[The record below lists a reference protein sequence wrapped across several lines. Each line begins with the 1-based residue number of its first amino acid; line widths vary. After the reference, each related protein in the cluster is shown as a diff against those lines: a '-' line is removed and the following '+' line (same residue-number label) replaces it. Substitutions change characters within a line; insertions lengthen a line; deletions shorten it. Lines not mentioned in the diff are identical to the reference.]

1 MKRLGFFIIGIIAF
15 SALKAQV
22 NTKDKIFWHEDF
34 NSSKGQLPDG
44 WKNVDMSNTNSVEW
58 IVTDQPY
65 PGSYQYQ
72 QQAPPIAS
80 KSRGYYLQ
88 FQPGYMVD
96 EDQSSWIK
104 KKQYPDAW
112 VQSGAIDCSGRSS
125 VILRFQQTFRYNDFN
140 AAPGAGLYVG
150 VSTDGQNWTDFDVKN
165 NVRPATDMFNPINQ
179 ELNISKV
186 AANSPKIFIRFYW
199 KGYYSWYWMIDD
211 VELAEGYKKDIA
223 ITRLSSNSENDN
235 TFTKNDVLAIDIK
248 NTGIEAINQDF
259 KVNCVVDGKQQL
271 STVVHA
277 STEPIAPGAAI
288 LVKFPPTDL
297 LTRPSHSLQFDAEL
311 PGDENPGNNQLG
323 IKINAKATYVG
334 NITGFKADK
343 NEFNIAAGQSK
354 VKVIF
359 YADDIFRIWLA
370 PDGEFTNPA
379 GNDIVEEYT
388 VNNPQVKAID
398 KGTYYQLKSRQC
410 VVRVY
415 KSPMRFA
422 LYDITDTH
430 KVWEETKPLLFGAK
444 TTQTMERQSNEY
456 FYGCG
461 MQNGYFSH
469 RDNDILIEKGNGWDA
484 GGRANPAPFY
494 MSTAGYGVFRNTFDV
509 GIYSFKEALKF
520 THNEDRFDAFYFYG
534 PSLKKI
540 LNGYTK
546 VTGRPFLMP
555 RWALSLGDAN
565 CYNRGTKGYDTKNYT
580 GSGIN
585 GTTPDVIKL
594 VADKY
599 VENNMP
605 HGWILPNDG
614 YGCGYVKLDS
624 TVLELHKRGF
634 YTGLWTE
641 NGVDRIAK
649 EVGQYG
655 TRLCK
660 LDVAWVGPGYKF
672 ALDACKAAYNGIEN
686 NSNSRGFIWS
696 VMGWAGTQKYS
707 TVWSGDQSGNWEYIR
722 FHIPT
727 VIGSGLSAQN
737 AATGDVDGIFGGSA
751 DTYTRDLQWKCFTPV
766 FMVMSG
772 WAKKDKQ
779 PYIYGEPYTSIN
791 RKYLELKMRLTP
803 YMYTYCEQAHETG
816 VPTTRGMVLE
826 YPNDPVTWGKQTQ
839 YQFMNGEWL
848 LVAPVY
854 KNETKRDS
862 IYLPKGTWYDY
873 WNGKTYAGGQ
883 WLNNYPA
890 PLEKLPLFVKA
901 GAILPMYPAMNYDG
915 EKKADTLTLNIY
927 PYKHSLFNLYEDDG
941 LTREYRKGAFAKTLI
956 ECTAGKTIEVAIHPA
971 VGNYSGKYLQRVY
984 LLDVHQAIAP
994 KQVWINGTAI
1004 KSYAS
1009 ADKFGKAKTGCYFDA
1024 NDKTGTLHIKT
1035 AYLST
1040 AREQAVKIV
1049 N

>member
-1 MKRLGFFIIGIIAF
+1 MRKASFLVCALLFTFQLIAQT
-15 SALKAQV
+15 KN
-22 NTKDKIFWHEDF
+22 NTFWQEDF
-34 NSSKGQLPDG
+34 NATAGKLPDG
-44 WKNVDMSNTNSVEW
+44 WKNVDKSKTSSVEW
-58 IVTDQPY
+58 IVTNQPY
-65 PGSYQYQ
+65 PGSFQYQ

-96 EDQSSWIK
+96 EDQPTWVK

-112 VQSGAIDCSGRSS
+112 VQTNEINCSAHKS
-125 VILRFQQTFRYNDFN
+125 VILKFQQTFRYNNFN
-140 AAPGAGLYVG
+140 HEAGAGLTVG

-165 NVRPATDMFNPINQ
+165 NITPATDMFTPINQ
-179 ELNISKV
+179 EVNISKV
-186 AANSPKIFIRFYW
+186 AANQPKVYIRFYW

-211 VELAEGYKKDIA
+211 ISLSEGLKTDVA
-223 ITRLSSNSENDN
+223 ITRLTSNSENGN
-235 TFTKNDVLAIDIK
+235 TFSHHDVLSVQLK
-248 NTGIEAINQDF
+248 NNGIEAIKQDF
-259 KVNCVVDGKQQL
+259 NVTCLIDNKQEL
-271 STVVHA
+271 STTVYA
-277 STEPIAPGAAI
+277 SKKPINPGEEI
-288 LVKFPPTDL
+288 NVDFPPADL
-297 LTRPSHSLQFDAEL
+297 LIRPSHDLTFTAKLS
-311 PGDENPGNNQLG
+311 GDENTDNDKLS
-323 IKINAKATYVG
+323 IKIYAKEAYVG
-334 NITGFKADK
+334 KITAFKADK
-343 NEFNIAAGQSK
+343 NEFDISAGISK

-359 YADDIFRIWLA
+359 YSDDIFRIWLA
-370 PDGEFTNPA
+370 PVGDFTNPA
-379 GNDIVEEYT
+379 ANDIVEQYT
-388 VNNPQVKAID
+388 VYNPQVTATD
-398 KGTYYQLKSRQC
+398 KGAYYQIKSKQC
-410 VVRVY
+410 VLRVY

-422 LYDITDTH
+422 LYDVTNTH
-430 KVWEETKPLLFGAK
+430 QVWAESKPISFGAK
-444 TTQTMERQSNEY
+444 TTQSMERQPNEY

-469 RDNDILIEKGNGWDA
+469 RGNDILIEKGNGWDN

-509 GIYSFKEALKF
+509 GIYSFKQNLKF
-520 THNEDRFDAFYFYG
+520 THNENRFDAFYFYG

-555 RWALSLGDAN
+555 RWALSMGDAN

-599 VENNMP
+599 VDNNMP
-605 HGWILPNDG
+605 RGWILPNDG

-624 TVLELHKRGF
+624 TVMELHKRGF

-641 NGVDRIAK
+641 NGIDKIAK
-649 EVGQYG
+649 EVGTYG

-672 ALDACKAAYNGIEN
+672 ALDACKSAYNGIED
-686 NSNSRGFIWS
+686 NSNGRGFVWS

-707 TVWSGDQSGNWEYIR
+707 TVWSGDQTGNWEYIR

-737 AATGDVDGIFGGSA
+737 AATGDVDGIFGGS
-751 DTYTRDLQWKCFTPV
+751 DSTYVRDLQWKCFTPV

-816 VPTTRGMVLE
+816 VPASRAMVLE

-839 YQFMNGEWL
+839 YQFMNGESF

-854 KNETKRDS
+854 KSEAKRDS

-873 WNGKTYAGGQ
+873 WNGKAYTGGE

-890 PLEKLPLFVKA
+890 PLDKLPVFVKA
-901 GAILPMYPAMNYDG
+901 GAIIPMYPAMNYDA
-915 EKKADTLTLNIY
+915 EKRADSLTLEIY
-927 PYKHSLFNLYEDDG
+927 PYKNSSFNLYEDDG
-941 LTREYRKGAFAKTLI
+941 ITRDYRKGAFAKTLI
-956 ECTAGKTIEVAIHPA
+956 EVQADKGIQVNIHAA
-971 VGNYSGKYLQRVY
+971 VGEYKGKYTKRVY
-984 LLDVHQAIAP
+984 LLEIHQHTAP
-994 KQVWINGTAI
+994 KAVVVDGSNL
-1004 KSYAS
+1004 KMYAS
-1009 ADKFGKAKTGCYFDA
+1009 LVDFNEAKTGCYFDL
-1024 NDKTGTLHIKT
+1024 NDKAGTVHIKT
-1035 AYLST
+1035 TYLKT
-1040 AREQAVKIV
+1040 DKDQLVRVED
-1049 N
+1049 

>member
-1 MKRLGFFIIGIIAF
+1 MRKASFLVCALLFTFQLIAQT
-15 SALKAQV
+15 KN
-22 NTKDKIFWHEDF
+22 NTFWQEDF
-34 NSSKGQLPDG
+34 NATAGKLPDG
-44 WKNVDMSNTNSVEW
+44 WKNVDKSKTSSVEW
-58 IVTDQPY
+58 IVTNQPY
-65 PGSYQYQ
+65 PGSFQYQ

-96 EDQSSWIK
+96 EDQPTWVK

-112 VQSGAIDCSGRSS
+112 VQTNEINCSAHKS
-125 VILRFQQTFRYNDFN
+125 VILKFQQTFRYNNFN
-140 AAPGAGLYVG
+140 HEAGAGLTVG

-165 NVRPATDMFNPINQ
+165 NITPATDMFTPINQ
-179 ELNISKV
+179 EVNISKV
-186 AANSPKIFIRFYW
+186 AANQPKVYIRFYW

-211 VELAEGYKKDIA
+211 ISLSEGLKTDVA
-223 ITRLSSNSENDN
+223 ITRLTSNSENGN
-235 TFTKNDVLAIDIK
+235 TFSHHDVLSVQLK
-248 NTGIEAINQDF
+248 NNGIEAIKQDF
-259 KVNCVVDGKQQL
+259 NVTCLIDNKQEL
-271 STVVHA
+271 STTVYA
-277 STEPIAPGAAI
+277 SKKPINPGEEI
-288 LVKFPPTDL
+288 NVDFPPADL
-297 LTRPSHSLQFDAEL
+297 LIRPSHDLTFTAKLS
-311 PGDENPGNNQLG
+311 GDENPDNDKLS
-323 IKINAKATYVG
+323 IKIYAKEAYVG
-334 NITGFKADK
+334 KITAFKADK
-343 NEFNIAAGQSK
+343 NEFDISAGISK

-359 YADDIFRIWLA
+359 YSDDIFRIWLA
-370 PDGEFTNPA
+370 PVGDFTNPA
-379 GNDIVEEYT
+379 ANDIVEQYT
-388 VNNPQVKAID
+388 VYNPQVTATD
-398 KGTYYQLKSRQC
+398 KGAYYQIKSKQC
-410 VVRVY
+410 VLRVY

-422 LYDITDTH
+422 LYDVTNTH
-430 KVWEETKPLLFGAK
+430 QVWAESKPISFGAK
-444 TTQTMERQSNEY
+444 TTQSMERQPNEY

-469 RDNDILIEKGNGWDA
+469 RGNDILIEKGNGWDN

-509 GIYSFKEALKF
+509 GIYSFKQNLKF
-520 THNEDRFDAFYFYG
+520 THNENRFDAFYFYG

-555 RWALSLGDAN
+555 RWALSMGDAN

-599 VENNMP
+599 VDNNMP
-605 HGWILPNDG
+605 RGWILPNDG

-624 TVLELHKRGF
+624 TVMELHKRGF

-641 NGVDRIAK
+641 NGIDKIAK
-649 EVGQYG
+649 EVGTYG

-672 ALDACKAAYNGIEN
+672 ALDACKSAYNGIED
-686 NSNSRGFIWS
+686 NSNGRGFVWS

-707 TVWSGDQSGNWEYIR
+707 TVWSGDQTGNWEYIR

-737 AATGDVDGIFGGSA
+737 AATGDVDGIFGGS
-751 DTYTRDLQWKCFTPV
+751 DSTYVRDLQWKCFTPV

-816 VPTTRGMVLE
+816 VPASRAMVLE

-839 YQFMNGEWL
+839 YQFMNGESF

-854 KNETKRDS
+854 KSEAKRDS

-873 WNGKTYAGGQ
+873 WNGKAYTGGE

-890 PLEKLPLFVKA
+890 PLDKLPVFVKA
-901 GAILPMYPAMNYDG
+901 GAIIPMYPAMNYDA
-915 EKKADTLTLNIY
+915 EKRADSLTLEIY
-927 PYKHSLFNLYEDDG
+927 PYKNSSFNLYEDDG
-941 LTREYRKGAFAKTLI
+941 ITRDYRKGAFAKTLI
-956 ECTAGKTIEVAIHPA
+956 EVQADKGIQVNIHAA
-971 VGNYSGKYLQRVY
+971 VGEYKGKYTKRVY
-984 LLDVHQAIAP
+984 LLEIHQHTAP
-994 KQVWINGTAI
+994 KAVVVDGNNL
-1004 KSYAS
+1004 KMYAS
-1009 ADKFGKAKTGCYFDA
+1009 LVDFNEAKTGCYFDS
-1024 NDKTGTLHIKT
+1024 NDKAGTVHIKT
-1035 AYLST
+1035 TYLKT
-1040 AREQAVKIV
+1040 DKDQVVRVEY
-1049 N
+1049 

>member
-1 MKRLGFFIIGIIAF
+1 MRKASFLVCALLFTFQLIAQT
-15 SALKAQV
+15 KN
-22 NTKDKIFWHEDF
+22 NTFWQEDF
-34 NSSKGQLPDG
+34 NATAGKLPDG
-44 WKNVDMSNTNSVEW
+44 WKNVDKSKTSSVEW
-58 IVTDQPY
+58 IVTNQPY
-65 PGSYQYQ
+65 PGSFQYQ

-96 EDQSSWIK
+96 EDQPTWVK

-112 VQSGAIDCSGRSS
+112 VQTNEINCSAHKS
-125 VILRFQQTFRYNDFN
+125 VILKFQQTFRYNNFN
-140 AAPGAGLYVG
+140 HEAGAGLTVG

-165 NVRPATDMFNPINQ
+165 NITPATDMFTPINQ
-179 ELNISKV
+179 EVNISKV
-186 AANSPKIFIRFYW
+186 AANQPKVYIRFYW

-211 VELAEGYKKDIA
+211 ISLSEGLKTDVA
-223 ITRLSSNSENDN
+223 ITRLTSNSENGN
-235 TFTKNDVLAIDIK
+235 TFSHHDVLSVQLK
-248 NTGIEAINQDF
+248 NNGIEAIKQDF
-259 KVNCVVDGKQQL
+259 NVTCLIDNKQEL
-271 STVVHA
+271 STTVYA
-277 STEPIAPGAAI
+277 SKKPINPGEEI
-288 LVKFPPTDL
+288 NVDFPPADL
-297 LTRPSHSLQFDAEL
+297 LIRPSHDLTFTAKLS
-311 PGDENPGNNQLG
+311 GDENPDNDKLS
-323 IKINAKATYVG
+323 IKIYAKEAYVG
-334 NITGFKADK
+334 KITAFKADK
-343 NEFNIAAGQSK
+343 NEFDISAGISK

-359 YADDIFRIWLA
+359 YSDDIFRIWLA
-370 PDGEFTNPA
+370 PVGDFTNPA
-379 GNDIVEEYT
+379 ANDIVEQYT
-388 VNNPQVKAID
+388 VYNPQVTATD
-398 KGTYYQLKSRQC
+398 KGAYYQIKSKQC
-410 VVRVY
+410 VLRVY

-422 LYDITDTH
+422 LYDVTNTH
-430 KVWEETKPLLFGAK
+430 QVWAESKPISFGAK
-444 TTQTMERQSNEY
+444 TTQSMERQPNEY

-469 RDNDILIEKGNGWDA
+469 RGNDILIEKGNGWDN

-509 GIYSFKEALKF
+509 GIYSFKQNLKF
-520 THNEDRFDAFYFYG
+520 THNENRFDAFYFYG

-555 RWALSLGDAN
+555 RWALSMGDAN

-599 VENNMP
+599 VDNNMP
-605 HGWILPNDG
+605 RGWILPNDG

-624 TVLELHKRGF
+624 TVMELHKRGF

-641 NGVDRIAK
+641 NGIDKIAK
-649 EVGQYG
+649 EVGTYG

-672 ALDACKAAYNGIEN
+672 ALDACKSAYNGIED
-686 NSNSRGFIWS
+686 NSNGRGFVWS

-707 TVWSGDQSGNWEYIR
+707 TVWSGDQTGNWEYIR

-737 AATGDVDGIFGGSA
+737 AATGDVDGIFGGS
-751 DTYTRDLQWKCFTPV
+751 DSTYVRDLQWKCFTPV

-816 VPTTRGMVLE
+816 VPASRAMVLE

-839 YQFMNGEWL
+839 YQFMNGESF

-854 KNETKRDS
+854 KSEAKRDS

-873 WNGKTYAGGQ
+873 WNGKAYTGGE

-890 PLEKLPLFVKA
+890 PLDKLPVFVKA
-901 GAILPMYPAMNYDG
+901 GAIIPMYPAMNYDA
-915 EKKADTLTLNIY
+915 EKRADSLTLEIY
-927 PYKHSLFNLYEDDG
+927 PYKNSSFNLYEDDG
-941 LTREYRKGAFAKTLI
+941 ITRDYRKGAFAKTLI
-956 ECTAGKTIEVAIHPA
+956 EVQADKGIQVNIHAA
-971 VGNYSGKYLQRVY
+971 VGEYKGKYTKRVY
-984 LLDVHQAIAP
+984 LLEIHQHTAP
-994 KQVWINGTAI
+994 KAVVVDGSNL
-1004 KSYAS
+1004 KMYAS
-1009 ADKFGKAKTGCYFDA
+1009 LVDFNEAKTGCYFDL
-1024 NDKTGTLHIKT
+1024 NDKAGTVHIKT
-1035 AYLST
+1035 TYLKT
-1040 AREQAVKIV
+1040 DKDQLVRVED
-1049 N
+1049 

>member
-1 MKRLGFFIIGIIAF
+1 MRKASFLVCALLFTFQLIAQT
-15 SALKAQV
+15 KN
-22 NTKDKIFWHEDF
+22 NTFWQEDF
-34 NSSKGQLPDG
+34 NATAGKLPDG
-44 WKNVDMSNTNSVEW
+44 WKNVDKSKTSSVEW
-58 IVTDQPY
+58 IVTNQPY
-65 PGSYQYQ
+65 PGSFQYQ

-96 EDQSSWIK
+96 EDQPTWVK

-112 VQSGAIDCSGRSS
+112 VQTNEINCSAHKS
-125 VILRFQQTFRYNDFN
+125 VILKFQQTFRYNNFN
-140 AAPGAGLYVG
+140 HEAGAGLTVG

-165 NVRPATDMFNPINQ
+165 NITPATDMFTPINQ
-179 ELNISKV
+179 EVNISKV
-186 AANSPKIFIRFYW
+186 AANQPKVYIRFYW

-211 VELAEGYKKDIA
+211 ISLSEGLKTDVA
-223 ITRLSSNSENDN
+223 ITRLTSNSENGN
-235 TFTKNDVLAIDIK
+235 TFSHHDVLSVQLK
-248 NTGIEAINQDF
+248 NNGIEAIKQDF
-259 KVNCVVDGKQQL
+259 NVTCLIDNKQEL
-271 STVVHA
+271 STTVYA
-277 STEPIAPGAAI
+277 SKKPINPGEEI
-288 LVKFPPTDL
+288 NVDFPPADL
-297 LTRPSHSLQFDAEL
+297 LIRPSHDLTFTAKLS
-311 PGDENPGNNQLG
+311 GDENPDNDKLS
-323 IKINAKATYVG
+323 IKIYAKEAYVG
-334 NITGFKADK
+334 KITAFKADK
-343 NEFNIAAGQSK
+343 NEFDIAAGISK

-359 YADDIFRIWLA
+359 YSDDIFRIWLA
-370 PDGEFTNPA
+370 PVGDFTNPA
-379 GNDIVEEYT
+379 ANDIVEQYT
-388 VNNPQVKAID
+388 VYNPQVTATD
-398 KGTYYQLKSRQC
+398 KGAYYQIKSKQC
-410 VVRVY
+410 VLRVY

-422 LYDITDTH
+422 LYDVTNTH
-430 KVWEETKPLLFGAK
+430 QVWAESKPISFGAK
-444 TTQTMERQSNEY
+444 TTQSMERQPNEY

-469 RDNDILIEKGNGWDA
+469 RGNDILIEKGNGWDN

-509 GIYSFKEALKF
+509 GIYSFKQNLKF
-520 THNEDRFDAFYFYG
+520 THNENRFDAFYFYG

-555 RWALSLGDAN
+555 RWALSMGDAN

-599 VENNMP
+599 VDNNMP
-605 HGWILPNDG
+605 RGWILPNDG

-624 TVLELHKRGF
+624 TVMELHKRGF

-641 NGVDRIAK
+641 NGIDKIAK
-649 EVGQYG
+649 EVGTYG

-672 ALDACKAAYNGIEN
+672 ALDACKSAYNGIED
-686 NSNSRGFIWS
+686 NSNGRGFVWS

-707 TVWSGDQSGNWEYIR
+707 TVWSGDQTGNWEYIR

-737 AATGDVDGIFGGSA
+737 AATGDVDGIFGGS
-751 DTYTRDLQWKCFTPV
+751 DSTYVRDLQWKCFTPV

-816 VPTTRGMVLE
+816 VPASRAMVLE

-839 YQFMNGEWL
+839 YQFMNGESF

-854 KNETKRDS
+854 KSEAKRDS

-873 WNGKTYAGGQ
+873 WNGKAYTGGE

-890 PLEKLPLFVKA
+890 PLDKLPVFVKA
-901 GAILPMYPAMNYDG
+901 GAIIPMYPAMNYDA
-915 EKKADTLTLNIY
+915 EKRADSLTLEIY
-927 PYKHSLFNLYEDDG
+927 PYKNSSFNLYEDDG
-941 LTREYRKGAFAKTLI
+941 ITRDYRKGAFAKTLI
-956 ECTAGKTIEVAIHPA
+956 EVQADKGIQVNIHAA
-971 VGNYSGKYLQRVY
+971 VGEYKGKYTKRVY
-984 LLDVHQAIAP
+984 LLEIHQHTAP
-994 KQVWINGTAI
+994 KAVVVDGSNL
-1004 KSYAS
+1004 KMYAS
-1009 ADKFGKAKTGCYFDA
+1009 LVDFNEAKTGCYFDS
-1024 NDKTGTLHIKT
+1024 NDKAGTVHIKT
-1035 AYLST
+1035 TYLKT
-1040 AREQAVKIV
+1040 DKDQVVRVEY
-1049 N
+1049 

>member
-1 MKRLGFFIIGIIAF
+1 MRKASFLVCALLFTFQLIAQT
-15 SALKAQV
+15 KN
-22 NTKDKIFWHEDF
+22 NTFWQEDF
-34 NSSKGQLPDG
+34 NATAGKLPDG
-44 WKNVDMSNTNSVEW
+44 WKNVDKSKTSSVEW
-58 IVTDQPY
+58 IVTNQPY
-65 PGSYQYQ
+65 PGSFQYQ

-96 EDQSSWIK
+96 EDQPTWVK

-112 VQSGAIDCSGRSS
+112 VQTNEINCSAHKS
-125 VILRFQQTFRYNDFN
+125 VILKFQQTFRYNNFN
-140 AAPGAGLYVG
+140 HEAGAGLTVG

-165 NVRPATDMFNPINQ
+165 NITPATDMFTPINQ
-179 ELNISKV
+179 EVNISKV
-186 AANSPKIFIRFYW
+186 AANQPKVYIRFYW

-211 VELAEGYKKDIA
+211 ISLSEGLKTDVA
-223 ITRLSSNSENDN
+223 ITRLTSNSENGN
-235 TFTKNDVLAIDIK
+235 TFSHHDVLSVQLK
-248 NTGIEAINQDF
+248 NNGIEAIKQDF
-259 KVNCVVDGKQQL
+259 NVTCLIDNKQEL
-271 STVVHA
+271 STTVYA
-277 STEPIAPGAAI
+277 SKKPINPGEEI
-288 LVKFPPTDL
+288 NVDFPPADL
-297 LTRPSHSLQFDAEL
+297 LIRPSHDLTFTAKLS
-311 PGDENPGNNQLG
+311 GDENTDNDKLS
-323 IKINAKATYVG
+323 IKIYAKEAYVG
-334 NITGFKADK
+334 KITAFKADK
-343 NEFNIAAGQSK
+343 NEFDIAAGISK

-359 YADDIFRIWLA
+359 YSDDIFRIWLA
-370 PDGEFTNPA
+370 PVGDFTNPA
-379 GNDIVEEYT
+379 ANDIVEQYT
-388 VNNPQVKAID
+388 VYNPQVTATD
-398 KGTYYQLKSRQC
+398 KGAYYQIKSKQC
-410 VVRVY
+410 VLRVY

-422 LYDITDTH
+422 LYDVTNTH
-430 KVWEETKPLLFGAK
+430 QVWAESKPISFGAK
-444 TTQTMERQSNEY
+444 TTQSMERQPNEY

-469 RDNDILIEKGNGWDA
+469 RGNDILIEKGNGWDN

-509 GIYSFKEALKF
+509 GIYSFKQNLKF
-520 THNEDRFDAFYFYG
+520 THNENRFDAFYFYG

-555 RWALSLGDAN
+555 RWALSMGDAN

-599 VENNMP
+599 VDNNMP
-605 HGWILPNDG
+605 RGWILPNDG

-624 TVLELHKRGF
+624 TVMELHKRGF

-641 NGVDRIAK
+641 NGIDKIAK
-649 EVGQYG
+649 EVGTYG

-672 ALDACKAAYNGIEN
+672 ALDACKSAYNGIED
-686 NSNSRGFIWS
+686 NSNGRGFVWS

-707 TVWSGDQSGNWEYIR
+707 TVWSGDQTGNWEYIR

-737 AATGDVDGIFGGSA
+737 AATGDVDGIFGGS
-751 DTYTRDLQWKCFTPV
+751 DSTYVRDLQWKCFTPV

-816 VPTTRGMVLE
+816 VPASRAMVLE

-839 YQFMNGEWL
+839 YQFMNGESF

-854 KNETKRDS
+854 KSEAKRDS

-873 WNGKTYAGGQ
+873 WNGKAYTGGE

-890 PLEKLPLFVKA
+890 PLDKLPVFVKA
-901 GAILPMYPAMNYDG
+901 GAIIPMYPAMNYDA
-915 EKKADTLTLNIY
+915 EKRADSLTLEIY
-927 PYKHSLFNLYEDDG
+927 PYKNSSFNLYEDDG
-941 LTREYRKGAFAKTLI
+941 ITRDYRKGAFAKTLI
-956 ECTAGKTIEVAIHPA
+956 EVQADKGIQVNIHAA
-971 VGNYSGKYLQRVY
+971 VGEYKGKYTKRVY
-984 LLDVHQAIAP
+984 LLEIHQHTAP
-994 KQVWINGTAI
+994 KAVVVDGNNL
-1004 KSYAS
+1004 KMYAS
-1009 ADKFGKAKTGCYFDA
+1009 LVDFNEAKTGCYFDL
-1024 NDKTGTLHIKT
+1024 NDKAGTVHIKT
-1035 AYLST
+1035 TYLKT
-1040 AREQAVKIV
+1040 DKDQLVRVED
-1049 N
+1049 